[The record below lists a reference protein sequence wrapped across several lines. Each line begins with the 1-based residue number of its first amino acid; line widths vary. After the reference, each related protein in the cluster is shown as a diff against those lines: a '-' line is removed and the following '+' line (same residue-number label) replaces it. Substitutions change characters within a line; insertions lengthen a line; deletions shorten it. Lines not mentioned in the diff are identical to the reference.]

1 MLIGFLTINTTTLNI
16 DTSRLT
22 LKNVTSI
29 FRTSTN
35 SKVGLKEQME
45 LGDLIIIL
53 IVIIIISWTIRTL
66 LILVNIPGLI
76 LAVGLKIDR
85 TQSLNENKQLRL
97 ELLLIIKLHLQLK

>member
-16 DTSRLT
+16 DTSRLI
-22 LKNVTSI
+22 LKNVTRN

-35 SKVGLKEQME
+35 SKAGLKEQME
-45 LGDLIIIL
+45 PGDLIIIL

-66 LILVNIPGLI
+66 LILVNIPGSI
-76 LAVGLKIDR
+76 LVVGIKIDR

-97 ELLLIIKLHLQLK
+97 ELLLIIKLHLQLN